1 MAVALPWPTLR
12 EKILP
17 TWCFRHDDG
26 FTRMIDEQGYRPN
39 VGIILC
45 NRENQ
50 VFWARRCG
58 QNGWQFPQGG
68 INPQETPE
76 QALFRELNEE
86 VGLAPEHVH
95 IMGRTKDWLRYEIPA
110 QFCRTPRTSR
120 FRGQKQIWFLLRFLA
135 GEEHVRLNACDR
147 PEFDSWRWVE
157 YWSTLAQIVEFKR
170 GVYEQALR
178 ELEPL
183 LGAQPATPDG
193 ADRAD

>member
-1 MAVALPWPTLR
+1 
-12 EKILP
+12 
-17 TWCFRHDDG
+17 
-26 FTRMIDEQGYRPN
+26 MIDEQGYRPN

-45 NRENQ
+45 NQQNQ

-68 INPQETPE
+68 IDAQETPE

-95 IMGRTKDWLRYEIPA
+95 IMGRTKDWLRYDIPT
-110 QFCRTPRTSR
+110 QFTRPTRNSN
-120 FRGQKQIWFLLRFLA
+120 FRGQKQIWFLLRFL
-135 GEEHVRLNACDR
+135 GSEEHVRLNACER
-147 PEFDSWRWVE
+147 PEFDCWRWVE
-157 YWSTLAQIVEFKR
+157 YWNTLEQIVEFKR

-183 LGAQPATPDG
+183 LVARTGIQAGMDHTE
-193 ADRAD
+193 

>member
-1 MAVALPWPTLR
+1 
-12 EKILP
+12 
-17 TWCFRHDDG
+17 
-26 FTRMIDEQGYRPN
+26 MIDEQGYRPN

-45 NRENQ
+45 NQENR

-68 INPQETPE
+68 IDSHETPE

-95 IMGRTKDWLRYEIPA
+95 IMGRTRDWLRYDIPT
-110 QFCRTPRTSR
+110 QFSRSPRTSH
-120 FRGQKQIWFLLRFLA
+120 FRGQKQIWFLLRFL
-135 GEEHVRLNACDR
+135 GSEEHVRLNACDR

-157 YWSTLAQIVEFKR
+157 YWSALGQIVEFKR
-170 GVYEQALR
+170 AVYEQALR

-183 LGAQPATPDG
+183 LGVRQSVQIG
-193 ADRAD
+193 ADRRK

>member
-1 MAVALPWPTLR
+1 
-12 EKILP
+12 
-17 TWCFRHDDG
+17 
-26 FTRMIDEQGYRPN
+26 MIDEQGYRPN

-45 NRENQ
+45 NQQNQ

-95 IMGRTKDWLRYEIPA
+95 IMGRTQDWLRYDIPA
-110 QFCRTPRTSR
+110 QFSRSPRTSH
-120 FRGQKQIWFLLRFLA
+120 FRGQKQIWFLLRFLGSA
-135 GEEHVRLNACDR
+135 EHVRLNACDR

-157 YWSTLAQIVEFKR
+157 YWSTLEQIVEFKR
-170 GVYEQALR
+170 AVYEQALR
-178 ELEPL
+178 ELAPL
-183 LGAQPATPDG
+183 LEARPDAG
-193 ADRAD
+193 ESHGLAE

>member
-1 MAVALPWPTLR
+1 
-12 EKILP
+12 
-17 TWCFRHDDG
+17 
-26 FTRMIDEQGYRPN
+26 MIDEQGYRPN

-95 IMGRTKDWLRYEIPA
+95 IIGRTKDWLRYEIPA
-110 QFCRTPRTSR
+110 QYCRTPRTSR
-120 FRGQKQIWFLLRFLA
+120 FRGQKQIWFLLRFLG

-183 LGAQPATPDG
+183 LGAQPAVPAG
-193 ADRAD
+193 VDRAE